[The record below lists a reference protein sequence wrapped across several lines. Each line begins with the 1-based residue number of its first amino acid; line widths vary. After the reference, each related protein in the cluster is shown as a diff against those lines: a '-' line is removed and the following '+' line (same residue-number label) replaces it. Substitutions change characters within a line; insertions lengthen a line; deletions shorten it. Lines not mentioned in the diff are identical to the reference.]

1 MILLIGSLTVGLIL
15 AIMAMGVYITFRI
28 HNFPDITM
36 EGSFVFGAAVAAT
49 LIAMGVNPWIAATIA
64 FASGMVAGL
73 ITGVL
78 HTVFKFNGLL
88 SGILVMTALYSVNLR
103 VMDRSNLPLPRDSET
118 QFTQVTR
125 ILSKLSG
132 KAPDDLI
139 EFIGYSISLSDAS
152 AVLFSFTLASLIAIL
167 IYAFLKTNLGTAMRA
182 RGDNEQMIRAL
193 GVNSGFMLVLGLM
206 VSNGLI
212 GFSGAL
218 FAQYQTF
225 ADVQMGLG
233 MLVWGLASV
242 IIGEALVRTN
252 SLGYALIGC
261 LMGAVLFR
269 LLVAL
274 ALRFGLNPN
283 DLKLITAVFVFI
295 ALALPGLLQ
304 KMHTSTA
311 KRLKNAKI

>member
-49 LIAMGVNPWIAATIA
+49 LIAMGVNPWIAASVA
-64 FASGMVAGL
+64 FLSGALAGL
-73 ITGVL
+73 TTGIL

-118 QFTQVTR
+118 QFTQVAG
-125 ILSKLSG
+125 LFAKFAG
-132 KAPDDLI
+132 KAPEDSV
-139 EFIGYSISLSDAS
+139 EFLGYAISLSDAS
-152 AVLFSFTLASLIAIL
+152 AVLFAFTLASVIAVL
-167 IYAFLKTNLGTAMRA
+167 IYAFLKTNIGTAMRA

-193 GVNSGFMLVLGLM
+193 GVNSGWMLILGLM
-206 VSNGLI
+206 LSNGLI

-225 ADVQMGLG
+225 ADVQMGIG

-261 LMGAVLFR
+261 IMGAVLFR

-295 ALALPGLLQ
+295 ALALPGMLQ
-304 KMHTSTA
+304 KMQSTA
-311 KRLKNAKI
+311 TKRLKNAKI